1 MRIKLYQ
8 SVDKMLG
15 TICALVHI
23 KSFIKSQKQ
32 WNGDNYTT
40 TKYQRN
46 EILKCKKT
54 KQYKALS

>member
-8 SVDKMLG
+8 SVDKMFG

-32 WNGDNYTT
+32 WNGDYTT